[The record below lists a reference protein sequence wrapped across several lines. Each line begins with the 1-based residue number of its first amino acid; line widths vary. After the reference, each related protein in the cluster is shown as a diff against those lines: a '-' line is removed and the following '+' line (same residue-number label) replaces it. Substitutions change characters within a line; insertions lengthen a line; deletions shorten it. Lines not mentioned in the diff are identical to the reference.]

1 MKILAIDPSLTCC
14 GWAIFDRHHAK
25 LLHVGRILPGA
36 AKKPLTTRLDRLREG
51 LHDLPADAFER
62 VVIEVPSGHV
72 GRNRHGGGGAGLSLY
87 GLAVGY
93 VIGITAEL
101 GPPALVRE
109 NEWTNS
115 VPKKTRTLVIERT
128 VPGYQ
133 SIPDPGGDIADAIGL
148 GQWWLRQHSSRLGG

>member
-1 MKILAIDPSLTCC
+1 VRILSIDPSLTCC

-25 LLHVGRILPGA
+25 LLHVGRIIPGDS
-36 AKKPLTTRLDRLREG
+36 KKPLAKRLERIAEG
-51 LHDLPADAFER
+51 LTDLPTDSFDR

-93 VIGITAEL
+93 VIGVTKSL
-101 GPPALVRE
+101 GPPALVKE
-109 NEWTNS
+109 NDWTNG
-115 VPKKTRTLVIERT
+115 VPKKTRTLVIQRT
-128 VPGYQ
+128 VPRYK

-148 GQWWLRQHSSRLGG
+148 GQWWLQKHRTQLG